1 MIATYPDRVPVF
13 VLALDIQGP
22 LRRLALR
29 RQHVERV
36 SNTAFLQAVI
46 RRYQL
51 QCQGREKEKTS
62 RAQTEQPAR

>member
-22 LRRLALR
+22 LRRLVLR

-36 SNTAFLQAVI
+36 SNTAVLQAVI
-46 RRYQL
+46 RRSQL
-51 QCQGREKEKTS
+51 QCHGRDQEQTS
-62 RAQTEQPAR
+62 RAQAEQPER

>member
-46 RRYQL
+46 RRSQL
-51 QCQGREKEKTS
+51 HCNGLDKEQK
-62 RAQTEQPAR
+62 AKAPVEQTEQ